1 MSLIN
6 VSNGALRTLEIQ
18 QAETSTKIEEAK
30 LSAMQK
36 LLEPITEAIEELA
49 DVIQEGQKKTEKP
62 NDFNKNLLQSIDKV
76 FGVIQNFKQSEID
89 LSPLTSIAE
98 EIRNQNNTLLSV
110 VEGLAESSNK
120 EGHEK
125 LMKEVMAMV
134 QKTNEFV
141 SNGIKQTDYSTEI
154 KSISSTIESNKPT
167 EWNFKITRGQGNII
181 ESVTAIPKFKK

>member
-49 DVIQEGQKKTEKP
+49 EVIQEGQKKNEKP

-76 FGVIQNFKQSEID
+76 FGVIQNFKQTEID

-141 SNGIKQTDYSTEI
+141 STGIKQTDYSTEI

-167 EWNFKITRGQGNII
+167 QWDFKIQRGQGGTI
-181 ESVTAIPKFKK
+181 ESVTAIPKLKK